1 MRLQKALK
9 LKKKLTGDIAK
20 LKVQI
25 MQKNS
30 YMEGSLNA
38 EKYNVPKLYEELLE
52 KINQLVGLKFAINQA
67 NLEIQSKIYLLA
79 EYKGLVEFWKS
90 VNVTEGEHP
99 VSGRFGD
106 TSVFKN
112 YVAQISEEDR
122 DKFVKTY
129 EEKIEAIQDEIDTY
143 NFTTDIPW
151 EEAPEVEE
159 K

>member
-9 LKKKLTGDIAK
+9 LKKKLAGEIAK
-20 LKVQI
+20 LKTQI

-38 EKYNVPKLYEELLE
+38 EKYNVQEMYEELLE
-52 KINQLVGLKFAINQA
+52 KINQLVGLKFAINEA

-79 EYKGLVEFWKS
+79 EYKGLVEFWKM
-90 VNVTEGEHP
+90 VNVTEGDHP
-99 VSGRFGD
+99 VSSRFGD
-106 TSVFKN
+106 TSVFKQ
-112 YVAQISEEDR
+112 YYAQVSEEERDR
-122 DKFVKTY
+122 FVKNY

-143 NFTTDIPW
+143 NFTTEIPW